1 MSYYANRRYNPPAD
15 AYRASTL
22 IGQHTGRNAWT
33 PLAQNPALDAD
44 LQQFRSDRSR
54 GPAADAVRERL
65 NIK

>member
-15 AYRASTL
+15 LYRTSTL
-22 IGQHTGRNAWT
+22 IGQHTGKNAWT
-33 PLAQNPALDAD
+33 PLAQNPVLDAE

-65 NIK
+65 DIK